1 MMGTKARLG
10 IGAATASLAVL
21 AVAGCSGSGSSGGS
35 GAATGVGGGTHGNS
49 VALSLVADAM
59 NKANSAGTVKV
70 TGTMTMPGS
79 TTPMTMTAEEEYS
92 PSLEMSMTT
101 QINGQSISE
110 ILVNDKLYMQ
120 YSALSAYM
128 GGKQW
133 GEIDLSSASGAMGS
147 LSSLLSSVRNQNPTT
162 QMSALVA
169 SGDVTKVGTD
179 TVDGQQAT
187 HYSGT
192 LSAGELATLT
202 GTNGKLTTAQIAQ
215 LKSLIQEAN
224 VSSVTIDVWISS
236 SGLPVEEKYSEKM
249 SSGTVTGDMHMTD
262 WGAPV
267 SVGAPPASEVYNMT
281 SALTGAQASAS
292 AAAAG
297 SGG

>member
-10 IGAATASLAVL
+10 IGAAAASLAVL
-21 AVAGCSGSGSSGGS
+21 AVAGCSGSGGSSSTG
-35 GAATGVGGGTHGNS
+35 ATGVGSGTGGNS
-49 VALSLVADAM
+49 AALSLVADAM

-110 ILVNDKLYMQ
+110 ILVNDKLYMK
-120 YSALSAYM
+120 YSALSAEM

-169 SGDVTKVGTD
+169 SGDVTKVGSA

-192 LSAGELATLT
+192 LTAGQLATLT
-202 GTNGKLTTAQIAQ
+202 GSSGKLTAAQVAQ

-224 VSSVTIDVWISS
+224 VSAVTIDVWISS
-236 SGLPVEEKYSEKM
+236 GGLPIEEKYSEKM
-249 SSGTVTGDMHMTD
+249 STGTVAGDMHMSD

-292 AAAAG
+292 AAAA
-297 SGG
+297 SSSS